1 MIAASAIRDPAYTTA
16 PAHTVT
22 PSPIT
27 SGPSSSPLA
36 ALDPGRSR
44 GRLPSTTSSSTTA
57 PSPTTTPGC
66 TTLPAPTLAPAP
78 MRAPAWITAPGPS
91 LTPEPSSAPGSTVA
105 CAEIPPAT
113 ARPPPPLGPRLAQRP
128 GRGRG
133 VRRGRGRRV
142 RRGRGRRVRPGRG
155 RGVQRALQALEHP
168 DHPQPALSVGAGL
181 PALAHALDEVL
192 ALDPQRLEI
201 GDPGREDVAAAGD
214 VLAVAAGVL
223 VEALVVDRHLALQ
236 RHVVEGGH
244 AAGADH
250 GEAPLL
256 VGVKPG
262 QVQVGAQAG
271 GKAQKAEHDVLHPL
285 AHVGGAVGDRLGGLL
300 AGQVQ
305 DDGDVVGAQAP
316 ERVLVGPQPAQV
328 QAVAV
333 DVVDALAQLAVVGQP
348 LERL

>member
-27 SGPSSSPLA
+27 SGPSPSPLA

-57 PSPTTTPGC
+57 PPPTTTPGC

-133 VRRGRGRRV
+133 VRR
-142 RRGRGRRVRPGRG
+142 
-155 RGVQRALQALEHP
+155 ALQALEHP

-201 GDPGREDVAAAGD
+201 GDPGREDVA
-214 VLAVAAGVL
+214 
-223 VEALVVDRHLALQ
+223 
-236 RHVVEGGH
+236 
-244 AAGADH
+244 
-250 GEAPLL
+250 
-256 VGVKPG
+256 
-262 QVQVGAQAG
+262 
-271 GKAQKAEHDVLHPL
+271 
-285 AHVGGAVGDRLGGLL
+285 
-300 AGQVQ
+300 
-305 DDGDVVGAQAP
+305 
-316 ERVLVGPQPAQV
+316 
-328 QAVAV
+328 
-333 DVVDALAQLAVVGQP
+333 
-348 LERL
+348 